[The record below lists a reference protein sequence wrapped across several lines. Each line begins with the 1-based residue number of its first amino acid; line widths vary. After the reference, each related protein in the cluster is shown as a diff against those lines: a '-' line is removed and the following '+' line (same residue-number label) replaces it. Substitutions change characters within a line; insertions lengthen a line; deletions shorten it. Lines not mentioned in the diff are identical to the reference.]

1 MNSVSNMLKGLT
13 LEDLREWAGS
23 KIYNRGKEYVAC
35 VSQLSRTEDGTLVAW
50 VSGTD
55 EYASS
60 VRHEG
65 KGEFDYDCT
74 CPYDDWGPCKHVVAV
89 LLAAAEQLKRNA
101 EIPLLAPDDDL
112 YLEAF
117 DEDDDDWTEDEDDL
131 DVDEAPLNPA
141 KGRSPQIEAMLAG
154 KTRDELQALLVE
166 LALDF
171 PEVSRRLRDTARLE
185 GGQVDQLVRS
195 LRKEIRRLTSEEVWY
210 NPWKGEGNL
219 PDYSHTEEQ
228 LEALLAAGHAD
239 AVFELG
245 EELWERG
252 VRQVEESHDEGE
264 TALAIAS
271 CLGVVLRALPQ
282 TTQTPPEQ
290 LLWRVEH
297 ELDDEY
303 GLLDGADAVLNDLH
317 YTQEH
322 WREVATVLEAW
333 LNKLDVPKSGKF
345 STTYRRER
353 IMNWLHKA
361 YLRSGERQKVIPL
374 LEQEADRCR
383 SYDLLVKTLLDAGE
397 YEQAR
402 QWCIRGFNMTI
413 VDAPGIASGLQTRLR
428 ELAEAEGRFELAT
441 AYRAEDFFEQPS
453 ENTYLELRCVA
464 EKINAWSAVREGGLG
479 YLQTGKRPTGS
490 GQGRGG
496 RNWPLPEPEV
506 KKTESPNKFR
516 MESFPNREMLIE
528 IAILEKRHDDAVAIY
543 QELAKTRRWSW
554 SVDEQLAKA
563 VATSHPDVA
572 LQIWQSIAERLIGQ
586 VKPKAYQEAAGYL
599 RLMNQ
604 LYEKTGRV
612 AEWKTLLMRLRTQH
626 KAKRRLMDVLDALEN
641 NRKLIG

>member
-1 MNSVSNMLKGLT
+1 MAMKSIRTMLKGLT
-13 LEDLREWAGS
+13 LEDLRDWAGS
-23 KIYNRGKEYVAC
+23 KIYNRSKEYVAC

-55 EYASS
+55 EYATS

-65 KGEFDYDCT
+65 QGAFDYDCT
-74 CPYDDWGPCKHVVAV
+74 CPYEDWGPCKHVVAV
-89 LLAAAEQLKRNA
+89 LLAASEQLKRD
-101 EIPLLAPDDDL
+101 EDIPVLDPDDDL

-117 DEDDDDWTEDEDDL
+117 EDDDDWTEEEDDPG
-131 DVDEAPLNPA
+131 VDDSPLRSS
-141 KGRSPQIEAMLAG
+141 KGRSPRIENMLAG

-195 LRKEIRRLTSEEVWY
+195 LRKEIRHLTSEDAWY
-210 NPWKGEGNL
+210 NPWKEEGNL
-219 PDYSHTEEQ
+219 PDYSHVEEQ
-228 LEALLAAGHAD
+228 LEALLTKGHAD

-271 CLGVVLRALPQ
+271 CLGVVLRALPH
-282 TTQTPPEQ
+282 TTLTPPEQ

-303 GLLDGADAVLNDLH
+303 NLLDGADAVLNDPD

-322 WREVATVLEAW
+322 WREVAAVLEAL
-333 LNKLDVPKSGKF
+333 LNKLEVPKSGKF
-345 STTYRRER
+345 SATYRRER
-353 IMNWLHKA
+353 LMNWLRQA
-361 YLRSGERQKVIPL
+361 YSRSGEAQKVIPL

-383 SYDLLVKTLLDAGE
+383 SYDLLVKTFLEAGE
-397 YEQAR
+397 HEQAR
-402 QWCIRGFNMTI
+402 QWCIRGFKKTI
-413 VDAPGIASGLQTRLR
+413 EDAPGIASGLQTRLR
-428 ELAEAEGRFELAT
+428 ELAEAEGRYDLAA
-441 AYRAEDFFEQPS
+441 AYRAEDFFERPS
-453 ENTYLELRCVA
+453 ENTYSDLLRAA
-464 EKINAWSAVREGGLG
+464 EKVEAWPAVRSGVLD
-479 YLQTGKRPTGS
+479 YLQTGQRPTG
-490 GQGRGG
+490 GG
-496 RNWPLPEPEV
+496 KGKENWPLPAPEV
-506 KKTESPNKFR
+506 RKTAIPGKVS
-516 MESFPNREMLIE
+516 MQSFPNREMLIE
-528 IAILEKRHDDAVAIY
+528 IAILEKRYDDAVLIY
-543 QELAKTRRWSW
+543 QDLAKTRRWGW
-554 SVDEQLAKA
+554 SIDEQLARA

-599 RLMNQ
+599 RQMHKV
-604 LYEKTGRV
+604 YEQAGRL

-626 KAKRRLMDVLDALEN
+626 KAKRRLIEVLDALEN